1 MRLFIE
7 NPAWTLRK
15 PKEFLSDLLE
25 TCLDNMSRD
34 SPNVCCHIFSTIS
47 CLKCFFFTKEEL
59 LELATSALCALLQTQ
74 PALLDLIPSFGH
86 IPRIC
91 RQMGL
96 NTRLIVVPKSAIL
109 ILRALSS
116 SSVSC
121 ITCLYVK

>member
-1 MRLFIE
+1 MLPYFLYKKLF
-7 NPAWTLRK
+7 K
-15 PKEFLSDLLE
+15 VFFL
-25 TCLDNMSRD
+25 
-34 SPNVCCHIFSTIS
+34 I
-47 CLKCFFFTKEEL
+47 KEEL

-96 NTRLIVVPKSAIL
+96 NTKLIVVPKSAIL

-116 SSVSC
+116 SSVSYMF
-121 ITCLYVK
+121 ILEMDGFH